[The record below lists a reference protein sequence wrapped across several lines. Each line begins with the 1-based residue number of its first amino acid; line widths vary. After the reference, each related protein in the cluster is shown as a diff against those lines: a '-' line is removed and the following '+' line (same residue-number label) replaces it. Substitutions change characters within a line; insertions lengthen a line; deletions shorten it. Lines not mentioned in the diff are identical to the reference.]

1 VHRELTVA
9 QVRGLDDAGAE
20 YVQVLF
26 LESARIYLL
35 ARARPD
41 FEDVLTRLREGER
54 VRIATAPPDGDVI
67 GEVEAVQV
75 DG

>member
-1 VHRELTVA
+1 MNRELTVA
-9 QVRGLDDAGAE
+9 QVRGLDDAEAA

-35 ARARPD
+35 ARVRPD
-41 FEDVLTRLREGER
+41 FEDVLTLLREGER
-54 VRIATAPPDGDVI
+54 VRIATVRPDGDLI
-67 GEVEAVQV
+67 DDVEAVHP